1 MIYSTLAA
9 AFPYQLKADTPVKEI
24 HRGLDQGQSQ
34 GHTRHGRELK
44 EKLDTSMPTL
54 IETGNLLDLSR

>member
-9 AFPYQLKADTPVKEI
+9 AFPYALKAATPVKEYQG
-24 HRGLDQGQSQ
+24 GLGQ

-44 EKLDTSMPTL
+44 GKLDTTMPTL
-54 IETGNLLDLSR
+54 IESGNLLDLSR